1 MGGHIYFRRGRGDGQ
16 AALGRV
22 LRAYACYNRALGYTQ
37 GMSSYAAVLLLH
49 LGEEDAFW
57 VLATL
62 LDVCGLARLFEDGF
76 PLLHHFY
83 DCWEALLRKR
93 MPRLAAHIDG
103 ALGTFLGLD
112 ECDYAA
118 MRRAADP
125 ARFALPGLYATAW
138 FQTMCVGGAHPAPS
152 DLAPRI
158 MDNLLLDGHLGI
170 VFALSLAVLR
180 VEALAISALQGEAL
194 IDALKALPS
203 RVTNDNALFE
213 VAFDMAVSARHIEE
227 REAGEAPES
236 VRASGRMTPT

>member
-1 MGGHIYFRRGRGDGQ
+1 VNAKQ
-16 AALGRV
+16 
-22 LRAYACYNRALGYTQ
+22 
-37 GMSSYAAVLLLH
+37 
-49 LGEEDAFW
+49 
-57 VLATL
+57 
-62 LDVCGLARLFEDGF
+62 DGF

-194 IDALKALPS
+194 IDALKARLPEIDRDCPRLLEVFPEIT
-203 RVTNDNALFE
+203 RVTLIDALKAPSAP
-213 VAFDMAVSARHIEE
+213 VAFRSCE
-227 REAGEAPES
+227 RSTDVWALDE
-236 VRASGRMTPT
+236 